1 MLRSK
6 YAWNDF
12 LRNGIY
18 MQQSM
23 AEQCA
28 GILQANVANDV
39 DCNSVRFEIVSG
51 QS

>member
-1 MLRSK
+1 VIDVESFPSDEL
-6 YAWNDF
+6 
-12 LRNGIY
+12 G
-18 MQQSM
+18 SM